1 MKAKIRRKIVRAKA
15 RIESRLAA
23 AVVINEG
30 GPVMG
35 GKPRY
40 ELSEKARAN
49 PWGGIGALHRLALK
63 LKLPDR
69 INDALHLLK
78 LHVPYHES
86 DHVLNIAYNLL
97 CGGRTLDDIE
107 HRRQCQAYLDT
118 LGTKS
123 IPDPTTAGDFCRRFD
138 ENAIWSLMEAF
149 NQVRVAVWKRRGKA
163 LLGQTA
169 RIDADGT
176 MVETTGESKQGI
188 DIAYDGTWGY
198 HPLLVSLA
206 NTQEP
211 LFIVNRSGNR
221 PSHEGAASVFDLAI
235 ALCRDAGFKDV
246 LLRGDTDFALTTS
259 FDRWTNQGVRFVFGY
274 DAKPNLIVKSEEM
287 DDSLYRDLVQR
298 AERAIAT
305 KPRTRPVNEKNAI
318 VRERKFNVL
327 VTNAEVLAELM
338 YRPTSCK
345 RDYRFVVLRKTLE
358 NQRGQETLF
367 DEYRYF
373 FYVTNDIEL
382 SLDEVVQEA
391 RQRCN
396 QENLHDQLKNSVRA
410 FHAPVNTLLANW
422 AYMVMA
428 SLAWSLKAWLA
439 LWLPTTPR
447 WREKHEQERNL
458 LLRMEFRAF
467 IAYFVS
473 VPCQVVLAARRIVL
487 RVLEWNRWQQTFF
500 RLLDAT

>member
-1 MKAKIRRKIVRAKA
+1 M
-15 RIESRLAA
+15 
-23 AVVINEG
+23 EG
-30 GPVMG
+30 RPH
-35 GKPRY
+35 Y
-40 ELSEKARAN
+40 EISDKVRAN

-63 LKLPDR
+63 LKLPEC
-69 INDALHLLK
+69 INNALRLLK
-78 LHVPYHES
+78 LHVPYYES
-86 DHVLNIAYNLL
+86 DHVLNIAYNVL

-118 LGTKS
+118 LGAQS

-149 NQVRVAVWKRRGKA
+149 NEVRVAVWRKRGQP
-163 LLGQTA
+163 LLSQTA

-176 MVETTGESKQGI
+176 MVATTGECKQGI

-221 PSHEGAASVFDLAI
+221 PSHEGAAPVFDLAI
-235 ALCRDAGFKDV
+235 ALCRDAGFQDV
-246 LLRGDTDFALTTS
+246 LLRGDTDFALTAA
-259 FDRWTNQGVRFVFGY
+259 FDGWTDQDVRFVFGY
-274 DAKPNLIVKSEEM
+274 DAKPNLVVKSEEM
-287 DDSLYRDLVQR
+287 DDCAYRDLVRR

-305 KPRTRPVNEKNAI
+305 ERRTRPVNEKDAI
-318 VRERKFNVL
+318 VREREFNVL
-327 VTNAEVLAELM
+327 VTKAEVLAEFM
-338 YRPTSCK
+338 YRPGSCK

-358 NQRGQETLF
+358 NRRGQEALF
-367 DEYRYF
+367 EEYRYF
-373 FYVTNDIEL
+373 FYITNDLTL
-382 SLDEVVQEA
+382 SRDEVVHEA

-428 SLAWSLKAWLA
+428 SLAWSLKAWAA
-439 LWLPTTPR
+439 LLLPASPR
-447 WREKHEQERNL
+447 WREQHECEREQ

-467 IAYFVS
+467 VTYFVC

-487 RVLEWNRWQQTFF
+487 RVLAWNRWQATFF
-500 RLLDAT
+500 RLLDFT

>member
-1 MKAKIRRKIVRAKA
+1 MKDKIRRQIACAKGKLE
-15 RIESRLAA
+15 RRLAD
-23 AVVINEG
+23 AVTVNYG
-30 GPVMG
+30 DPVMRG
-35 GKPRY
+35 RPVF
-40 ELSEKARAN
+40 ELSDKARAN
-49 PWGGIGALHRLALK
+49 PWGGIGAVHRLVLK
-63 LKLPDR
+63 LGLPAR
-69 INDALHLLK
+69 INESLHLLK

-86 DHVLNIAYNLL
+86 DHVLNIAYNAL

-138 ENAIWSLMEAF
+138 ENAVWSLMEAF
-149 NQVRVAVWKRRGKA
+149 NQVRVAVWQRRGKE

-176 MVETTGESKQGI
+176 LVETTGECKQGI

-211 LFIVNRSGNR
+211 LFIMNRSGNR
-221 PSHEGAASVFDLAI
+221 PSHEGAAPVFDLAT
-235 ALCRDAGFKDV
+235 ALCKDAGFRDV

-259 FDRWTNQGVRFVFGY
+259 FDRWTDQGVRFVFGY
-274 DAKPNLIVKSEEM
+274 DAKRNLIVKSEEM
-287 DDSLYRDLVQR
+287 DDSAYRDLVRR

-305 KPRTRPVNEKNAI
+305 EPRARPVNEKNAI
-318 VRERKFNVL
+318 VCERGFNVL
-327 VTNAEVLAELM
+327 VTKAEVLAEFM
-338 YRPTSCK
+338 YRPGACK

-358 NQRGQETLF
+358 NRRGQEELF

-382 SLDEVVQEA
+382 SADEVVHEA

-428 SLAWSLKAWLA
+428 SLAWSLKAWAA
-439 LWLPTTPR
+439 LWLPAAPR
-447 WREKHEQERNL
+447 WRDKHEQERDL

-473 VPCQVVLAARRIVL
+473 VPCQVVRAARRIVL

>member
-1 MKAKIRRKIVRAKA
+1 MKQKIRQRIARAKQK
-15 RIESRLAA
+15 IESRLAA
-23 AVVINEG
+23 AVTMNEA
-30 GPVMG
+30 GPVTRG
-35 GKPRY
+35 RPYY
-40 ELSEKARAN
+40 ELSDKARGNA
-49 PWGGIGALHRLALK
+49 WGGIGAFHRLALK
-63 LKLPDR
+63 LKLPER
-69 INDALHLLK
+69 INNALHLLK
-78 LHVPYHES
+78 LHMPYHES

-149 NQVRVAVWKRRGKA
+149 NQVRVAVWRARGHP
-163 LLGQTA
+163 LLSQTA

-176 MVETTGESKQGI
+176 MVATMGECKQGI

-211 LFIVNRSGNR
+211 LFIVNRAGNR
-221 PSHEGAASVFDLAI
+221 PSHEGAAPVFDLAI
-235 ALCRDAGFKDV
+235 ALCREAGFRDI
-246 LLRGDTDFALTTS
+246 LLRGDTDFALTSS
-259 FDRWTNQGVRFVFGY
+259 FARWTDQGVRFVVGY
-274 DAKPNLIVKSEEM
+274 DAKPNLVVESEET
-287 DDSLYRDLVQR
+287 DDSEYRELVQR

-305 KPRTRPVNEKNAI
+305 KPRVRPVNEKSKI
-318 VRERKFNVL
+318 VREREFNVL
-327 VTNAEVLAELM
+327 VTKDEMLTEFS
-338 YRPTSCK
+338 YQPWSCD
-345 RDYRFVVLRKTLE
+345 REYRFVVLRKTIANE
-358 NQRGQETLF
+358 RGQEHLF

-373 FYVTNDIEL
+373 FYVTNDFGL
-382 SLDEVVQEA
+382 SLDEVVYEA
-391 RQRCN
+391 RDRCN
-396 QENLHDQLKNSVRA
+396 QENLHDQLKNGVRA

-428 SLAWSLKAWLA
+428 SLAWSLKAWAA
-439 LWLPTTPR
+439 LLLPIAPR
-447 WREKHEQERNL
+447 WREQHERERDQ

-467 IAYFVS
+467 VAYFVS
-473 VPCQVVLAARRIVL
+473 VPCQVVLAARRITL
-487 RVLEWNRWQQTFF
+487 RVLAWNRWQATFF

>member
-1 MKAKIRRKIVRAKA
+1 M
-15 RIESRLAA
+15 ECRLAE
-23 AVVINEG
+23 AVAVNYE
-30 GPVMG
+30 GPVTC

-40 ELSEKARAN
+40 ELSDKILAN
-49 PWGGIGALHRLALK
+49 PWGGIGVIQRMVLRLG
-63 LKLPDR
+63 LPAR
-69 INDALHLLK
+69 INEALHLLK

-86 DHVLNIAYNLL
+86 DHVLNIAYNAL

-118 LGTKS
+118 LGAKS

-138 ENAIWSLMEAF
+138 ENAVWSLMEAF
-149 NQVRVAVWKRRGKA
+149 NQVRVAVWRQQGQA

-176 MVETTGESKQGI
+176 MVPTTGECKEGI

-221 PSHEGAASVFDLAI
+221 PSHEGAAAVFDLAI
-235 ALCRDAGFKDV
+235 ALCIEAGFRDV
-246 LLRGDTDFALTTS
+246 LLRGDTDFSLTTS
-259 FDRWTNQGVRFVFGY
+259 FDRWTEQRVRFVFGY
-274 DAKPNLIVKSEEM
+274 DAKRNLVVKSEEM
-287 DDSLYRDLVQR
+287 NDALYRDLVQR

-305 KPRTRPVNEKNAI
+305 KPRTRPVNEKKAI
-318 VRERKFNVL
+318 VCERNFNVL
-327 VTNAEVLAELM
+327 VTKAEVLAEFM
-338 YRPTSCK
+338 YRPGECT
-345 RDYRFVVLRKTLE
+345 RDYRFVVLRKTIE
-358 NQRGQETLF
+358 NRRGQQALF

-373 FYVTNDIEL
+373 FYVTNDHEL
-382 SLDEVVQEA
+382 SLDEVVHEA

-428 SLAWSLKAWLA
+428 SLAWSLKAWAA
-439 LWLPTTPR
+439 LLLPVAPR
-447 WREKHEQERNL
+447 WREQHERERDQ
-458 LLRMEFRAF
+458 LLRMEFRGF
-467 IAYFVS
+467 VAYFVN

-487 RVLEWNRWQQTFF
+487 RVLQWNRWQATFF